1 MIKIGTVKAIT
12 VDNKKK
18 AIFYVKTD
26 DTNDRTIVNF
36 GFVYGENL
44 NDNDLSLDNINE
56 KGSNENSGIVRAIYS
71 ENGTA
76 PVQLFLC
83 GLEKQ
88 LGTISAKAFI
98 VYVGTDGATQIEYSE
113 PMHYTYRS

>member
-1 MIKIGTVKAIT
+1 MIKIGTVKTIAI
-12 VDNKKK
+12 NSKKK
-18 AIFYVKTD
+18 AVFSTKLDGTID
-26 DTNDRTIVNF
+26 GTIVNF

-44 NDNDLSLDNINE
+44 NDNDLSLANINE

-71 ENGTA
+71 ENA
-76 PVQLFLC
+76 SLPVKVFLC

-88 LGTISAKAFI
+88 MGTISAKAF
-98 VYVGTDGATQIEYSE
+98 VAYVDADGATQVEYSE